1 MGIPHHVTQRGNN
14 QQGIFSASTDREV
27 YVTAFEKHAKR
38 RGLRVW
44 GYCLMTNHVHF
55 VVVPEQE
62 TSLAR
67 TFGGVHSDYAR
78 YWNLLHGKNG
88 HLWQGRFYSCP
99 LERTQAWHALAYVER
114 NPVRAGLVD
123 DARIYRW
130 SSAAPHCEGLRS
142 AITIDEHDW
151 QQVYTRARWSKVL
164 TAGVSQEA
172 LDDRLRAATMPGVR
186 WDRRSS

>member
-1 MGIPHHVTQRGNN
+1 
-14 QQGIFSASTDREV
+14 
-27 YVTAFEKHAKR
+27 
-38 RGLRVW
+38 VW

-172 LDDRLRAATMPGVR
+172 LDDRLRAATMSGSPLGSTKFVER
-186 WDRRSS
+186 LGHLLGRDLERKPVGRPRKLVMTAVA